1 MSELVE
7 YTFNHATGPRLIMV
21 GPDGVTT
28 ASIYLD
34 ASGILRSVES
44 ELKTPSALSLSSNN
58 GCFGG
63 LAINDHFTATTTAGA
78 QNWTTTTNGTSAA
91 NSIVAGA
98 AGHPGIVQL
107 ATGTTAAGRASLA
120 QGLTGIFFG
129 SGSYRFD
136 SCIKHPILTH
146 ITSSYIT
153 RIGFGNN
160 TGAGDMLDGAYFEY
174 SGSNWY
180 AKTSNNSIRTAID
193 TLIPTNTDWTVLSI
207 IVKDTTTAS
216 FYIGTGSVGTIYTNI
231 PSTRSTGIIHKIE
244 SITGSL
250 SKTLWVDATSISYQS
265 TL

>member
-7 YTFNHATGPRLIMV
+7 YTFNHTTGPRLIMV

-58 GCFGG
+58 GSFGG
-63 LAINDHFTATTTAGA
+63 LTINDHFTATTAAGA

-98 AGHPGIVQL
+98 VGHPGIVQL
-107 ATGTTAAGRASLA
+107 ATGTTAAGRASLV
-120 QGLTGIFFG
+120 QGLTSIIFG

-136 SCIKHPILTH
+136 SCIKHSVLSNS
-146 ITSSYIT
+146 TSSYIT

-180 AKTSNNSIRTAID
+180 AKTSNNSIRTTID
-193 TLIPTNTDWTVLSI
+193 TLIPANTDWAVLSI
-207 IVKDTTTAS
+207 VVKDTTTAS
-216 FYIGTGSVGTIYTNI
+216 FYIGDNSVGTIYTNI
-231 PSTRSTGIIHKIE
+231 PSTRSTGIIQKIE
-244 SITGSL
+244 GLVGTV

-265 TL
+265 SL